1 MLSVSD
7 GRMTVEG
14 EALVL
19 DGEIDL
25 LLGKDM
31 LEKLA
36 TRMKIGALPEIF
48 IGDTAMGAPVE
59 EMTEE
64 APKLVVQNGCWIPPR
79 SRKVVATQPLDLNGF
94 GEGALV
100 KPSQALQRTKRVSTG
115 KVLVSGVG
123 TIGQMAITHLS
134 DLSITNNG
142 SKRGRC

>member
-1 MLSVSD
+1 
-7 GRMTVEG
+7 GK
-14 EALVL
+14 
-19 DGEIDL
+19 
-25 LLGKDM
+25 LG
-31 LEKLA
+31 
-36 TRMKIGALPEIF
+36 TRMKIGALPKIF

-64 APKLVVQNGCWIPPR
+64 APNLVVQNGCWIPPR

-100 KPSQALQRTKRVSTG
+100 EPSQALQTTKRVSTG

-134 DLSITNNG
+134 DHKQWIEEGTVLGIIEPVTEIKEG
-142 SKRGRC
+142 DTPVAV